1 MPQRSGNPLDPAMTN
16 RYYVVQ
22 ASIAGIPMTA
32 DKTIFGLRFRSN
44 EKLQPSIDGLRIF
57 LDSPKKE
64 DKGRLHGDDLE
75 QYRDLLKAIE
85 SFEHGRQKGFRDWMP
100 FTVLDHSHL
109 VLPEGRRKR

>member
-1 MPQRSGNPLDPAMTN
+1 
-16 RYYVVQ
+16 
-22 ASIAGIPMTA
+22 MTA

-57 LDSPKKE
+57 LDSLKKE

-75 QYRDLLKAIE
+75 PYRDLLKDIE